1 MRVVA
6 AVVVLAASF
15 LLLLRY
21 VLLPACAHLLPS
33 CSYLRVFFFAAL
45 VGPAVFCTS
54 FLAAA
59 VVGDLRL
66 TALCWFDAV
75 LLVVICVRLFAAVL
89 GFAVNITCY

>member
-1 MRVVA
+1 M
-6 AVVVLAASF
+6 SF
-15 LLLLRY
+15 Y
-21 VLLPACAHLLPS
+21 
-33 CSYLRVFFFAAL
+33 AAL

-54 FLAAA
+54 FFAAA

-75 LLVVICVRLFAAVL
+75 LVVICVRLFAAVL